1 MRILFLCLFM
11 FFSTLATAGV
21 SGYKIIFIDLS
32 NGLGAR
38 SLNEYTNFLKE
49 NDVPFDSG
57 NLACWKKRA
66 GNGFDSIKSEGLDK
80 KYFNKEALLSVL
92 DGDHNASISLQK
104 AMLNTKMELDYGVVI
119 AGADGVYAF
128 RHDNGE
134 LKIYG
139 IPLKG
144 NDIKSVSI
152 SWKSNSTV
160 PVNVFDKL
168 MCKAA
173 VSMDGYFSP

>member
-1 MRILFLCLFM
+1 M
-11 FFSTLATAGV
+11 
-21 SGYKIIFIDLS
+21 
-32 NGLGAR
+32 
-38 SLNEYTNFLKE
+38 
-49 NDVPFDSG
+49 
-57 NLACWKKRA
+57 
-66 GNGFDSIKSEGLDK
+66 
-80 KYFNKEALLSVL
+80 SVL
-92 DGDHNASISLQK
+92 DGDHNALISLQK

-139 IPLKG
+139 VPLKG

-152 SWKSNSTV
+152 SWKFNSTV

-168 MCKAA
+168 MCNAA

>member
-1 MRILFLCLFM
+1 MRILFLCLFI

-32 NGLGAR
+32 EGLGTR
-38 SLNEYTNFLKE
+38 SLNEYIGFLKE
-49 NDVPFDSG
+49 NDMTFDSG
-57 NLACWKKRA
+57 NLVCWKKRA

-80 KYFNKEALLSVL
+80 KYFNRQALLSVL
-92 DGDHNASISLQK
+92 DGDHNELVFLQK
-104 AMLNTKMELDYGVVI
+104 AMLNTKMELDYGVSI
-119 AGADGVYAF
+119 AGADSVYVF
-128 RHDNGE
+128 RHDNDE

-160 PVNVFDKL
+160 PVNLFDKL

-173 VSMDGYFSP
+173 ASMDGYFSS